1 MDERDD
7 AFSDDATET
16 NESRFGVGYEAFRKS
31 AVADG
36 RRSTVIA
43 PNKDSRTRSGT
54 ATKSGTDPFNG

>member
-1 MDERDD
+1 MLEERDE

-16 NESRFGVGYEAFRKS
+16 HESRFGDGYEAFRKS
-31 AVADG
+31 AVGDG

-54 ATKSGTDPFNG
+54 DPFNG